1 VKVPGEPVSA
11 FGPRL
16 LTKVRFSLRG
26 RYLTLR
32 ARALKSGM
40 LEVKV
45 RKGKRA
51 LGSCKKRARAKHGFR
66 CRIKLRRH
74 ASPRGGRAVVSLLV
88 KGQAAAVNTYKVP
101 HRLRR

>member
-1 VKVPGEPVSA
+1 MGAGASS
-11 FGPRL
+11 L
-16 LTKVRFSLRG
+16 LLRG

-40 LEVKV
+40 LKVKV